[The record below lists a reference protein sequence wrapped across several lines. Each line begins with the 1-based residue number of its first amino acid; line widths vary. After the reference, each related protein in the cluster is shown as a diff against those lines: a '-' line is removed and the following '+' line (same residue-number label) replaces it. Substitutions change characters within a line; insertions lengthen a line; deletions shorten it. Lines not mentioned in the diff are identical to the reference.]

1 MTSQDSSLDHY
12 EDQLRAELSR
22 KLTLLVSVAKTDT
35 GEPLTFKA
43 ISAALAERGVVL
55 SRARWS
61 YMLHGNGPLVTNP
74 RLLRALADVL
84 GVDVS
89 YLTPGANGPLP
100 ERIEAQ
106 LNVLR
111 AIRYSKFKVVAAREL
126 GEVAPRTL
134 DAITEILNQHL
145 DDNTEGPAGTDSR

>member
-1 MTSQDSSLDHY
+1 M
-12 EDQLRAELSR
+12 
-22 KLTLLVSVAKTDT
+22 SVAKTDT

>member
-1 MTSQDSSLDHY
+1 MTSRDSSLDEY
-12 EDQLRAELSR
+12 EDELKAELSR
-22 KLTLLVSVAKTDT
+22 KLTLLMSVATTDA
-35 GEPLTFKA
+35 GEPLTFNA

-61 YMLHGNGPLVTNP
+61 YMLHGNGHLVTNP

-106 LNVLR
+106 LNALR
-111 AIRYSKFKVVAAREL
+111 AIRYSRFKVVAAREL
-126 GEVAPRTL
+126 GEVAPKTL
-134 DAITEILNQHL
+134 HAITEILNQHL
-145 DDNTEGPAGTDSR
+145 DDDRENLEGTSSP